1 MIIKVG
7 EFMKIL
13 ITVQTYY
20 PKKDGVQNVTQ
31 YLAEG
36 LVNKGHEITVITSSE
51 NNTLP
56 FNETFNGVNIKRV
69 NLYTKFGLSFGD
81 KKGYQE
87 LIIKESK
94 KCNIMINVC
103 TQNAFTDSIIS
114 KIKKIKCKKILY
126 LHGSYDFRINKLCF
140 SSLKSFINKM
150 YKNVRWTLYYKLNKS
165 NIKNYDKV
173 IQIHDKTY
181 SYGFFQRKYNINAD
195 VIENAVNNDFFN
207 SSIDKKFIKPF
218 DKYII
223 YVANYDD
230 NKNQK
235 LAIREFLKSDIDG
248 EYGLVLIGSRDNA
261 YRRELLKYEKKLR
274 NNYNIGENS
283 KKIKILYNID
293 RSEISKYVSNADLYL
308 MTSKSEVFP
317 ISILESMAAGVPYI
331 CTNVGVVKYFLGG
344 IVSSESDISYWIEKL
359 LSDENIRKEMGLLC
373 KKYAISNY
381 TIEDKVDK
389 LNNIISNM

>member
-1 MIIKVG
+1 
-7 EFMKIL
+7 MKIL

-36 LVNKGHEITVITSSE
+36 LIKKGHEVTIITSSE
-51 NNTLP
+51 NNSLSL
-56 FNETFNGVNIKRV
+56 EDSYNGVIIKRV

-81 KKGYQE
+81 KKEYQRLVLE
-87 LIIKESK
+87 ESQ
-94 KCNIMINVC
+94 KCDIMINVC
-103 TQNAFTDSIIS
+103 TQNAFTDSIIN
-114 KIKKIKCKKILY
+114 KIKDIKCKKILY

-140 SSLKSFINKM
+140 SSFKSFINKI
-150 YKNVRWTLYYKLNKS
+150 YKNIRWFFYYNLNHR
-165 NIKNYDKV
+165 NFIKYDKI

-181 SYGFFQRKYNINAD
+181 SYSYFQKKYNIKAD
-195 VIENAVNNDFFN
+195 IIENAVSDDFFN
-207 SSIDKKFIKPF
+207 PVVDDNFIKPF
-218 DKYII
+218 DKYLI

-235 LAIREFLKSDIDG
+235 LAIREFLKSDIDSG
-248 EYGLVLIGSRDNA
+248 IGLVLIGSKDNV
-261 YRRELLKYEKKLR
+261 YRRELLKYEEKLR
-274 NNYNIGENS
+274 KKYNLEKNS
-283 KKIKILYNID
+283 KRIKILYNIE
-293 RSEISKYVSNADLYL
+293 RSDISKYVSNAVLYL

-317 ISILESMAAGVPYI
+317 ISILEGMAAGIPYI

-344 IVSSESDISYWIEKL
+344 VISSENDISYWIEKL
-359 LSDENIRKEMGLLC
+359 LNNENVRKELGLLC
-373 KKYAISNY
+373 KKYASSNY